1 MKDILLVMSDQ
12 HNGCMTSKADTPFLD
27 KWKKSSTVFQHA
39 YTTCPLCV
47 PARSSFLTGRYPHE
61 LGIFDNDTA
70 LSSNEPTIAHVLG
83 SAGYR
88 TVLAGRMHFKGYDQY
103 HGFDER
109 YVGDI
114 TTQFWGTGRNDLHAF
129 QGTLQA
135 SGCQKEYGYGDSPV
149 LAYDEAVV
157 KQAVS
162 ILQKS
167 DDRPLLLVIGLYA
180 PHFPYVCPE
189 EMFRKYDR
197 RNQDSSDYRDPVDP
211 WYQAMCQ
218 KTDQETVRQIRS
230 AYCGMIENIDRQVG
244 QIYQAWQKRQE
255 NCSERGI
262 FIYTSDHGDQAGRR
276 GLFGK
281 KTLYEDSVRIPLIIE
296 DGVHKNVIE
305 ENEVSLLDL
314 TRTIADWGGA
324 HLPLGRGENLFQER
338 GKPVRIQTILEDNER
353 PFFLEALISRRKKF
367 VQSGGTAKLFDLRSD
382 PSEEVDCLTQYIE
395 DIEEWKQYLLGYE
408 EIGRLEQQYLEAKS
422 KHQIMTGWG
431 KSRQLSEPWRYR
443 IPEASARKPRKITAE
458 K

>member
-1 MKDILLVMSDQ
+1 MKDIILVMSDQ
-12 HNGCMTSKADTPFLD
+12 HNGCMTSTADTPFFD
-27 KWKKSSTVFQHA
+27 EWKKSSTIFQHA

-70 LSSNEPTIAHVLG
+70 LSSNEPTIAHALG
-83 SAGYR
+83 LAGYR

-114 TTQFWGTGRNDLHAF
+114 TTQFWGTRRDDLNVF
-129 QGTLQA
+129 QGTLQVG
-135 SGCQKEYGYGDSPV
+135 GCQKEYGYGDSPV
-149 LAYDEAVV
+149 LAYDDAVV

-162 ILQKS
+162 ILKKQ
-167 DDRPLLLVIGLYA
+167 DDRPLFLVIGLYA

-189 EMFRKYDR
+189 EMFRKYAG
-197 RNQDSSDYRDPVDP
+197 RNQHSGNYRDPVDP

-218 KTDQETVRQIRS
+218 KTDQEAVRQIRS
-230 AYCGMIENIDRQVG
+230 AYCGMIENIDRQAG
-244 QIYQAWQKRQE
+244 QIYQAWQERQE
-255 NCSERGI
+255 NCSDSGV
-262 FIYTSDHGDQAGRR
+262 FIYTSDHGDQVGRR

-296 DGVHKNVIE
+296 DGVHKNAVE

-324 HLPLGRGENLFQER
+324 VLPLCRGENLFQER
-338 GKPVRIQTILEDNER
+338 RKPVRIQTILEDNER
-353 PFFLEALISRRKKF
+353 PFFMEALISRRKKL
-367 VQSGGTAKLFDLRSD
+367 VQSGRTAKLFDLRSD
-382 PSEEVDCLTQYIE
+382 PSEEVDCLEQDME
-395 DIEEWKQYLLGYE
+395 DFEEMKKCLLGYE
-408 EIGRLEQQYLEAKS
+408 VICRLEQQYLEAKS
-422 KHQIMTGWG
+422 KNQMIASWG
-431 KSRQLSEPWRYR
+431 KSRQLPEPWRYR
-443 IPEASARKPRKITAE
+443 IPEASVRKPCKITTGE
-458 K
+458 